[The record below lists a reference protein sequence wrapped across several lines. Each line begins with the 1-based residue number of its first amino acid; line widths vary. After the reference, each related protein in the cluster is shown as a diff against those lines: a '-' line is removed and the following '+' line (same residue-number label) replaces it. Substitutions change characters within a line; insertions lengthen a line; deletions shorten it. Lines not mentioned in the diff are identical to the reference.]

1 MKSSLRVEWAVAQ
14 GGPQPPQTKMWVR
27 GVEPPKFWCQ
37 KTLLHVNTFDI
48 SDFRSAYFLPQT
60 TQELSKKH
68 SEAGPPEQSD
78 ALSQIDYGHTRHCE
92 DCLCQTN
99 NAKSIFKNLSRD
111 MRMAER
117 KISSPVPATCQ
128 NAPPPLKIWGM
139 IVRLLHQ
146 ENVHLVT
153 IGTISLNN

>member
-1 MKSSLRVEWAVAQ
+1 MSIPL
-14 GGPQPPQTKMWVR
+14 
-27 GVEPPKFWCQ
+27 
-37 KTLLHVNTFDI
+37 TLATSGAHIFC
-48 SDFRSAYFLPQT
+48 PQT
-60 TQELSKKH
+60 TQELPKKH

-117 KISSPVPATCQ
+117 KIS
-128 NAPPPLKIWGM
+128 PPRPRHVSKRSAASEDMG
-139 IVRLLHQ
+139 
-146 ENVHLVT
+146 NDCTT
-153 IGTISLNN
+153 IALGECVFSDNRNHFVK